1 MYSYMNYYF
10 RFCTDD
16 FLLKGKYAPTFPLM
30 QQHNAVVL
38 KGFVL
43 QKNVKPGM
51 RNIVNNEVARL
62 PDMKIVEKMT

>member
-1 MYSYMNYYF
+1 M
-10 RFCTDD
+10 
-16 FLLKGKYAPTFPLM
+16 PTFPLM

-62 PDMKIVEKMT
+62 PDIKIVEKMT